1 MAAGAQGNPVSFC
14 PSVYEHAARLI
25 DRTPWEVSR
34 DATLTA
40 AGHIEAYRRYR
51 HRPVVVGID
60 IYNLEAEAYG
70 AVVEHPADAGIP
82 AISRPLCPDADDVLD
97 LDPFNPRIAGRVP
110 LLLEAARQVAS
121 ACPDADVRVP
131 VAGPFSIAVNLVGF
145 ESLLPAIALR
155 PDRVREALCHLAA
168 GQARLCQEVVRHGLD
183 VAFFESSA
191 TPPMMSPAQF
201 RRVELPAL
209 TSVLTAAA
217 EIIGRPVPC
226 IIGGDTEPILD
237 MMLATGTGYVV
248 CPFATNQRAF
258 MEKMRAAPEV
268 MVRINMDLRVLLA
281 KNREAIEN
289 EVDRVLGLVHNRP
302 HVCLGTGALPYE
314 ADPEVVLWTRDLIS
328 SRSVG
333 WNS

>member
-1 MAAGAQGNPVSFC
+1 MSEQAGRIDLT

-25 DRTPWEVSR
+25 ERTPWEVSR
-34 DATLTA
+34 DAALMA
-40 AGHIEAYRRYR
+40 AGHIEAYRRYQ
-51 HRPVVVGID
+51 HRPVCVGID

-70 AVVEHPADAGIP
+70 AVVERPAGTGIP
-82 AISRPLCPDADDVLD
+82 AISRPLCSDVDDLLD
-97 LDPFNPRIAGRVP
+97 LEPFDPRCAGRVP
-110 LLLEAARQVAS
+110 LVLEAARQVAE

-145 ESLLPAIALR
+145 ESLLPAIALC
-155 PDRVREALCHLAA
+155 PDRVRQALRHLVA
-168 GQARLCQEVVRHGLD
+168 GQAGLCREIVRQGLG

-201 RRVELPAL
+201 RDVELPAL
-209 TSVLTAAA
+209 TDILTAAA

-237 MMLATGTGYVV
+237 MILATGTGYVV
-248 CPFATNQRAF
+248 CPFATDQKAF
-258 MEKMRAAPEV
+258 MMKMRAAPEV
-268 MVRINMDLRVLLA
+268 MVRINMDLRLLLA
-281 KNREAIEN
+281 ENPKALEN
-289 EVDRVLGLVHNRP
+289 EVDRVLGLAHNRR

-328 SRSVG
+328 SRTRG
-333 WNS
+333 